1 MRPLLAGDWRG
12 SVPHLWQFATHPR
25 WVMGYLADGA
35 PLTFPN
41 VQIPGVGAMPSKDV
55 GAMLESTVVTW
66 SDFRWIRDAWN
77 GPIVVKGVHTG
88 DDARRA
94 VDAGAQAVI
103 VSNHGGRQLDG
114 VPASLRALPEVIAA
128 VGDRTEVL
136 VDGGIRRGGDVV
148 KALCLG
154 ARAVL
159 VGRAYAWAL
168 AAAELRRRHRTVV
181 ERRDRTGAER
191 SRCPQKPRRGAR
203 ARLRKAARPAAGHA
217 RHVDRRRVSRA
228 AVAGLRAENGLDHE
242 ATIVGAF
249 PVIAGALVQRAK
261 GSEPV
266 APNPNVSHSA
276 DTLAM
281 LLGRKP
287 APREVAALGRLFRHG
302 LRSRHERL
310 DLHDARRGVDP
321 GGFVRGRD
329 RRLLRAHRSAAWR
342 RAGAGASKCSTQLAR
357 ASASSLWLDA
367 ALARGERLMGFGH
380 RVYRVRDPRADVLKA
395 AIADRPP
402 TAPIF
407 RSPARWSRISGRP
420 CARKI
425 RSVRSKP
432 TSSSSPRCCS
442 TRFRSQGRPLRRSS
456 RWRARPAGPRMPGS
470 SSAPGG

>member
-1 MRPLLAGDWRG
+1 MTIDTPVSGMRERDYRNGMRPLLAGDWRG

-136 VDGGIRRGGDVV
+136 VDGGIRRGGDIV

-168 AAAELRRRHRTVV
+168 AAA
-181 ERRDRTGAER
+181 GG
-191 SRCPQKPRRGAR
+191 PG
-203 ARLRKAARPAAGHA
+203 
-217 RHVDRRRVSRA
+217 VDRAIEILCADIVRTLRLLGCPST
-228 AVAGLRAENGLDHE
+228 AGLDASYL
-242 ATIVGAF
+242 
-249 PVIAGALVQRAK
+249 
-261 GSEPV
+261 EP
-266 APNPNVSHSA
+266 
-276 DTLAM
+276 
-281 LLGRKP
+281 
-287 APREVAALGRLFRHG
+287 
-302 LRSRHERL
+302 
-310 DLHDARRGVDP
+310 
-321 GGFVRGRD
+321 
-329 RRLLRAHRSAAWR
+329 
-342 RAGAGASKCSTQLAR
+342 
-357 ASASSLWLDA
+357 
-367 ALARGERLMGFGH
+367 
-380 RVYRVRDPRADVLKA
+380 
-395 AIADRPP
+395 
-402 TAPIF
+402 
-407 RSPARWSRISGRP
+407 SGR
-420 CARKI
+420 
-425 RSVRSKP
+425 
-432 TSSSSPRCCS
+432 
-442 TRFRSQGRPLRRSS
+442 
-456 RWRARPAGPRMPGS
+456 
-470 SSAPGG
+470 